1 MGAPHR
7 GSARDS
13 KALFLFP
20 IWNTK
25 LFLQYLDA
33 FSTSLYIR
41 IDTKMLKH
49 RANEAVVW
57 TVNMAVGQNK
67 QDTLLQRLNLP
78 LSKFVK
84 QKRKP
89 KPLRLGLIFRT
100 SGGPSHHPA
109 NVRIKHKL

>member
-1 MGAPHR
+1 MCAPKF

-13 KALFLFP
+13 KAISLFP
-20 IWNTK
+20 FWNTK
-25 LFLQYLDA
+25 LFLQNLDA

-41 IDTKMLKH
+41 IDSKTLTQ

-57 TVNMAVGQNK
+57 AVNMAKRQNN
-67 QDTLLQRLNLP
+67 QETVLQRLNLP
-78 LSKFVK
+78 LPKFVN
-84 QKRKP
+84 QNRKP

-109 NVRIKHKL
+109 NVRIKHKR